1 MTETTG
7 LPRLVVR
14 GGADDGAA
22 LEIPDGQEAWIGSGP
37 DCTLILSEPRVAPL
51 HARVSSDHWGVR
63 LFDASGGAG
72 TWVNGDP
79 VGEGRALETGDVVT
93 LGKPGAPGS
102 VTLVAS
108 VPERSGLFTDDAAEA
123 TALDDDGVPIDQSEI
138 GQQARALAA
147 SGAVAPAAV
156 KAARRRPGGAAR
168 AELSEGPAIE
178 GDSVSVAAETPAER
192 SQSLRP
198 RGPRPADKEEKKKAL
213 PRPLL
218 VALATALLVGG
229 GAAAWI
235 ASQGPPPTILGITP
249 PKAEAGQDVSIAGT
263 GFAAGA
269 VVRFDGQEAE
279 IASVEPERVIVKVPQ
294 AYAGKGASQVRITV
308 EVAGARSATVF
319 LRVFDGP
326 RLAKLSPEV
335 AMPGEEVVVTGERLE
350 GKAHEAVVRGLP
362 AEVLEVAAGRIR
374 LRVPDVPGP
383 QGQQVP
389 VSVKADEDWSNALKL
404 VLGRLPIVIET
415 VPPGGQANQVV
426 TLNGYGFA
434 PDPAANRVTF
444 GGRPA
449 LVLQST
455 PNTLTAVV
463 PGGDAA
469 TSLARAAV
477 AIEVGGVR
485 SGNPLTFALSRPS
498 GAFYLPRFFAEPAPG
513 APGRA
518 IVSCEAGPVLLLA
531 DAAGGGSVARRAVAV
546 AEALNAHFVAARPG
560 KVERRGPEVL
570 VGGKVLVA
578 ATAVDAA
585 AHDGAVGAETLAAH
599 WTALLADLT
608 TLFALKDRPTL
619 LLERTARAAVLDQLW
634 KEARRVAP
642 GAGVPPPLVAGL
654 GASGWRAL
662 RELALTPV
670 PESASSG
677 GLAVVG
683 AWQGELQ
690 APGQTARPLQLRL
703 AMAGGR
709 LEGFVTARAGK
720 VTGDLPLRDVALRG
734 RAVRF
739 TFDFGDGALA
749 FEGTLAGAR
758 LAGTVRDEYGGSGTL
773 TLALSE

>member
-22 LEIPDGQEAWIGSGP
+22 LEIPDGQEAWLGTGP
-37 DCTLILSEPRVAPL
+37 DCALILSEPRVAAL
-51 HARVSSDHWGVR
+51 HARVSNDHWGVR
-63 LFDASGGAG
+63 LFDASGGVG

-79 VGEGRALETGDVVT
+79 VGEGRALATGDVVT

-138 GQQARALAA
+138 GQQARAMAA

-168 AELSEGPAIE
+168 AEISEGPAIE

-192 SQSLRP
+192 SQRP
-198 RGPRPADKEEKKKAL
+198 RGPRPPEKEKKKGL
-213 PRPLL
+213 PRSLL

-229 GAAAWI
+229 GTAAWI
-235 ASQGPPPTILGITP
+235 ASQGPPPTILGISP

-294 AYAGKGASQVRITV
+294 AYAGKGSSQVRITV
-308 EVAGARSATVF
+308 EVAGARSATMF

-326 RLAKLSPEV
+326 RLAKLSPAV
-335 AMPGEEVVVTGERLE
+335 AMPGEEIVVTGERFD
-350 GKAHEAVVRGLP
+350 GQAHEAVVRGLA
-362 AEVLEVAAGRIR
+362 AEVLEVTAGRIR

-383 QGQQVP
+383 QGQLVP
-389 VSVKADEDWSNALKL
+389 VSVKSDEDWSNALKL

-469 TSLARAAV
+469 TSLARAPV

-513 APGRA
+513 APGRT

-531 DAAGGGSVARRAVAV
+531 DAAGAGSVGRRAVAV

-560 KVERRGPEVL
+560 KVERRGHEVL
-570 VGGKVLVA
+570 VGGKALVT

-599 WTALLADLT
+599 WTALIADLT
-608 TLFALKDRPTL
+608 TLFALKGRPTL

-654 GASGWRAL
+654 GAGGWRAL

-677 GLAVVG
+677 GLAVAG
-683 AWQGELQ
+683 GWQGELQ
-690 APGQTARPLQLRL
+690 APGQPARPLQLRL

-709 LEGFVTARAGK
+709 LEGFVTARAGR
-720 VTGDLPLRDVALRG
+720 VTGDLPLRDVAMRG

-773 TLALSE
+773 TLTLSE